1 MHFINE
7 IGNKYGRLTVI
18 EKGQGK
24 GKRITWKCQ
33 CECGNIVDVDGTS
46 LRKGLTT
53 SCGCYRKEQVSNRVV
68 DKYAGQTFHYITV
81 LEKTSI
87 KLQNN
92 LESVWKCRCNLCGRE
107 FLVPT
112 GRLKTQIS
120 CGCVKDSY
128 GVAVIKSL
136 LTINNIRFETEKIF
150 EDCIF
155 NDTKKKGRFDF
166 YVNNQ
171 YLIEFDGQQHF
182 SFSGG
187 WNTEEQ
193 MLKTQKHDRIKDRW
207 CQEHNI
213 PIIRIPYWAIDNL
226 TIEDLL
232 LNSKFMVNQGGVMED
247 GENN

>member
-1 MHFINE
+1 MSCGCLQKTKTAEMHFINE

-92 LESVWKCRCNLCGRE
+92 LESVW
-107 FLVPT
+107 
-112 GRLKTQIS
+112 
-120 CGCVKDSY
+120 
-128 GVAVIKSL
+128 
-136 LTINNIRFETEKIF
+136 
-150 EDCIF
+150 
-155 NDTKKKGRFDF
+155 
-166 YVNNQ
+166 
-171 YLIEFDGQQHF
+171 
-182 SFSGG
+182 
-187 WNTEEQ
+187 
-193 MLKTQKHDRIKDRW
+193 
-207 CQEHNI
+207 
-213 PIIRIPYWAIDNL
+213 
-226 TIEDLL
+226 
-232 LNSKFMVNQGGVMED
+232 
-247 GENN
+247 

>member
-1 MHFINE
+1 M
-7 IGNKYGRLTVI
+7 
-18 EKGQGK
+18 
-24 GKRITWKCQ
+24 
-33 CECGNIVDVDGTS
+33 
-46 LRKGLTT
+46 
-53 SCGCYRKEQVSNRVV
+53 
-68 DKYAGQTFHYITV
+68 
-81 LEKTSI
+81 
-87 KLQNN
+87 
-92 LESVWKCRCNLCGRE
+92 
-107 FLVPT
+107 
-112 GRLKTQIS
+112 S

-128 GVAVIKSL
+128 GVMIIKSL

-232 LNSKFMVNQGGVMED
+232 LNSKFMVNQGGVTED
-247 GENN
+247 GED